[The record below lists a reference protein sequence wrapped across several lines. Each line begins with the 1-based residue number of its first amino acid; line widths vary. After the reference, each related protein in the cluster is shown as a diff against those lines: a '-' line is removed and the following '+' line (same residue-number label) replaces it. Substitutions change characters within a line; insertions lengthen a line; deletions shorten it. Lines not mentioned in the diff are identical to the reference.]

1 MENRALSS
9 NLPLHTEEYRYSQKK
24 QCHDTRQSLE
34 SDYESVRKESIN
46 VCPPHKKKRRMASFI
61 SENEFNHRLNREEA
75 TEWDNLPEGS
85 IYKLEEC
92 DTIDGKV
99 VGRMIDEYN
108 NKISVYLPRF
118 LLDRL
123 LRGDETTNVR
133 VFVRRGKASEEVDIV
148 TVENLT
154 CGRDFSTRKRLDRS
168 PYWTLQVTVF
178 TVSINTLY
186 HTQYVQ
192 TIYSSR
198 HDVSKWGILIGSFE
212 Y

>member
-9 NLPLHTEEYRYSQKK
+9 NLPLHTEDCRYSQKK

-148 TVENLT
+148 TVENMT
-154 CGRDFSTRKRLDRS
+154 CENCGKDFSTRKRLDR
-168 PYWTLQVTVF
+168 
-178 TVSINTLY
+178 
-186 HTQYVQ
+186 H
-192 TIYSSR
+192 
-198 HDVSKWGILIGSFE
+198 IGLCR
-212 Y
+212 